1 MISQKFPSV
10 SYFRSTRRT
19 IIMNPMPFLTLF
31 LLFLPLILL
40 LWLANVADAPGRARQ
55 GASVLVLLF
64 LALFWLSF
72 LAGSVFL
79 VLMGVAYARYADLTF
94 LTHTYRQQGLDP
106 QLVVAFMKALPR
118 LGGGFGVF
126 SLMGLATLLPAARR
140 SLARLLPID
149 PRRTVHTV
157 ALSYSVLVLINLWV
171 FMGVGLDTM
180 AQVVASE
187 SATGKG
193 EMLYL
198 LWAQDLALAFMAL
211 IGVGWPVRRTWAQ
224 TMARLGMAWP
234 SSRQVL
240 SGVAWGLLMFFLLF
254 PAGYLMEKLGMG
266 MDPNIEKLTQELLG
280 PLLTSLPGVLSLGI
294 AAALGEELV
303 FRGALQPRFGLVP
316 TALLFALTHN
326 QYGISLATGVVFILG
341 LVLGWIRR
349 RHHTTMAMVVHAT
362 YNIAIGL
369 AGLLVH
375 QFT

>member
-1 MISQKFPSV
+1 
-10 SYFRSTRRT
+10 
-19 IIMNPMPFLTLF
+19 MNPMPFLTLL

-55 GASVLVLLF
+55 GASMLVLLF

-72 LAGSVFL
+72 LAMSLFL
-79 VLMGVAYARYADLTF
+79 VLMGIAYDRYADLAF
-94 LTHTYRQQGLDP
+94 LTHVYRQQGLDP
-106 QLVVAFMKALPR
+106 QLVVVFMKALPR
-118 LGGGFGVF
+118 LGGGFAILA
-126 SLMGLATLLPAARR
+126 LMGLATLLPAARR
-140 SLARLLPID
+140 GLARIMPLD

-157 ALSYSVLVLINLWV
+157 ALSYSILILINLWV
-171 FMGVGLDTM
+171 FMGVGLETM
-180 AQVVASE
+180 AQVVASNE
-187 SATGKG
+187 ASATG
-193 EMLYL
+193 EMIHL

-211 IGVGWPVRRTWAQ
+211 VGVGWPVRRTWPQ
-224 TMARLGMAWP
+224 TLARLGMAWP

-280 PLLTSLPGVLSLGI
+280 PLLASLPGVLSLGI

-316 TALLFALTHN
+316 TAVLFALTHN
-326 QYGISLATGVVFILG
+326 QYGISLATGVVLILG
-341 LVLGWIRR
+341 LVLGWIRY
-349 RHHTTMAMVVHAT
+349 RHNTTTAMVVHAT

-369 AGLLVH
+369 VGLLAH
-375 QFT
+375 QIT